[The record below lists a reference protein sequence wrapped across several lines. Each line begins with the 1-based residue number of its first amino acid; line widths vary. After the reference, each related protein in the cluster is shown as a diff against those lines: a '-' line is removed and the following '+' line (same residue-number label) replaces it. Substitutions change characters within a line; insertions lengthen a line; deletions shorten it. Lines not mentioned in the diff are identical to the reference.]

1 MWSSLCNA
9 LYSDIIML
17 SLTIRMWYDNLNDTA
32 DQYYDSGNDFQVSF
46 LLNNP
51 S

>member
-9 LYSDIIML
+9 AGIIIL
-17 SLTIRMWYDNLNDTA
+17 SLTIRTWYDYLNDTA